1 MSEKSI
7 KRVLNE
13 RQFSTIVGLSYANVK
28 QMRRK
33 GYIKH
38 LRVGRRVLY
47 LYPEH
52 VEIFLIKYEQVI

>member
-13 RQFSTIVGLSYANVK
+13 KQFSMIIGLSYANVK
-28 QMRRK
+28 KMRRA
-33 GYIKH
+33 GHIKH

-52 VEIFLIKYEQVI
+52 IEVFLSCHEQAG